1 MFLVFVFGTA
11 MLASSVSAYILLTL
25 TIMVATGSP
34 NSSYEVR
41 TILIIIIRYTV
52 LWLRWRLV
60 DYLTGEMRCIGMAII
75 HPGGLQVGSPYTEES
90 LTSEEI

>member
-1 MFLVFVFGTA
+1 
-11 MLASSVSAYILLTL
+11 MLASSVSVNILQTL

-52 LWLRWRLV
+52 LWLRWRMV
-60 DYLTGEMRCIGMAII
+60 NYLTGEMRCIGMEVI
-75 HPGGLQVGSPYTEES
+75 HPGGLQAGSPKYKES
-90 LTSEEI
+90 LTSEVI